1 MDHSSFAGA
10 SDATTDDR
18 YMMLV
23 RFNRKFTSRA
33 TEWLFA
39 LFLVGWF
46 VVLLA
51 FPSMFTAPNT
61 AAQFATL
68 NAAFGQI
75 PIAFTCGTMGVVRL
89 IALWING
96 RSAGTPYIRMAMA
109 FFSCFFWWNISLG
122 LVLSGVPTTGW
133 AIYPAILLFEMI
145 NVLRAASDARLVYD
159 EKRVV
164 AHGNEG
170 TN

>member
-1 MDHSSFAGA
+1 MNSSMGAGL
-10 SDATTDDR
+10 SVEDTDER

-23 RFNRKFTSRA
+23 RFNHKFTARA

-39 LFLVGWF
+39 LFLVNWCIILF
-46 VVLLA
+46 A
-51 FPSMFTAPNT
+51 YPSMFVASETS
-61 AAQFATL
+61 AQFATL
-68 NAAFGQI
+68 NAAFGQNGVAFPCGI
-75 PIAFTCGTMGVVRL
+75 MGIARL

-96 RSAGTPYIRMAMA
+96 RSSGTPFVRMIMA

-122 LVLSGVPTTGW
+122 LFLSGVPTTGW

-145 NVLRAASDARLVYD
+145 NVLRAASDARLVFD

-164 AHGNEG
+164 ANG
-170 TN
+170 TENDK

>member
-1 MDHSSFAGA
+1 MNHSSVAGA
-10 SDATTDDR
+10 SGETTDDR

-23 RFNRKFTSRA
+23 RFNHKFTSRA

-51 FPSMFTAPNT
+51 FPSIFTAPNT

-75 PIAFTCGTMGVVRL
+75 PVAFTCGTMGIVRL

-122 LVLSGVPTTGW
+122 LFLSGVPTTGW

-145 NVLRAASDARLVYD
+145 NVLRAASDARIVYD

-164 AHGNEG
+164 AHGTEG

>member
-1 MDHSSFAGA
+1 MDHSTGAQAGA
-10 SDATTDDR
+10 GKTDER

-23 RFNRKFTSRA
+23 RFNHKFTARA

-39 LFLVGWF
+39 VFLVGWC

-51 FPSMFTAPNT
+51 FPSIFHSPQSAP
-61 AAQFATL
+61 QFAML
-68 NAAFGQI
+68 DRMFGQV
-75 PIAFTCGTMGVVRL
+75 AVGFSCGIMGIVRL

-96 RSAGTPYIRMAMA
+96 RSAGTPFIRMAMA

-133 AIYPAILLFEMI
+133 AMYPAILLFEMI
-145 NVLRAASDARLVYD
+145 NVLRAASDARLVFD
-159 EKRVV
+159 DKR
-164 AHGNEG
+164 ASHDG
-170 TN
+170 TNASR